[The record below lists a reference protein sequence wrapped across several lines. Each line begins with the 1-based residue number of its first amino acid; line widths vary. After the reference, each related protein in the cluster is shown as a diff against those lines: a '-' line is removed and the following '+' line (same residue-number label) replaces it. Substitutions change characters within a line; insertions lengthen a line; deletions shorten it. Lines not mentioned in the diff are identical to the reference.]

1 VSLEAEARTR
11 LGAFELD
18 VAVRVAAGEC
28 LALAGRSG
36 AGKSTLL
43 RIVGGLLRPDR
54 GSVRCDG
61 HTWLDSAAK
70 LDLPPEKRQC
80 GFVFQDYALFDH
92 MTAWQNVAYGLRE
105 VPRRERRL
113 RAEALLDRFGLG
125 ARATSRPSTLSG
137 GERQR
142 VAVARALAPE
152 PKALLLDEPL
162 SALDARTRAH
172 AARELAGVLADARV
186 PAILVTHDFGEA
198 AVLGDRVAILEEGR
212 VLQEGTPG
220 ELAAA
225 PASAF
230 VADFTGAVVLTGNAR
245 REPEGLTV
253 VELDGGDRLTSTD
266 EAEGRVAA
274 SIYPWEIVIEPA
286 GAPGRDSA
294 RNRLAAEVTSVT
306 RVGGRVRLGLSA
318 GQPLVAEVTDAA
330 AGELDLRPGRHVTA
344 SFKAAATRLVRA

>member
-105 VPRRERRL
+105 VPRSERRL

-125 ARATSRPSTLSG
+125 ARGASRPSTLSG

-142 VAVARALAPE
+142 VAVARALVTGPQVVFA
-152 PKALLLDEPL
+152 DEPTATL
-162 SALDARTRAH
+162 HRADRAH
-172 AARELAGVLADARV
+172 VLRTLASAARSHGITIVLATSDPEIAR
-186 PAILVTHDFGEA
+186 H
-198 AVLGDRVAILEEGR
+198 GDRTTHLVDGR
-212 VLQEGTPG
+212 PG
-220 ELAAA
+220 SAMPVQDRESASPR
-225 PASAF
+225 PAS
-230 VADFTGAVVLTGNAR
+230 V
-245 REPEGLTV
+245 
-253 VELDGGDRLTSTD
+253 
-266 EAEGRVAA
+266 
-274 SIYPWEIVIEPA
+274 
-286 GAPGRDSA
+286 
-294 RNRLAAEVTSVT
+294 
-306 RVGGRVRLGLSA
+306 
-318 GQPLVAEVTDAA
+318 
-330 AGELDLRPGRHVTA
+330 
-344 SFKAAATRLVRA
+344 